1 MVTRRVVV
9 HGLVQGVGFRY
20 SMVRRAQE
28 LGLVGTVRNR
38 EDGAVEAVA
47 TGDEAAVAALADW
60 AQDGPTSARVD
71 RVEVEEVEPQGWTGF
86 TVVG

>member
-71 RVEVEEVEPQGWTGF
+71 RVEVEEGEPQGWTGF